1 MSGEIALPGQPQM
14 PDWYLAFGCT
24 DGRLKVAAGMQIGEL
39 RVRYERALGAAGT
52 AEAVG
57 LLIAAILVAGYAIHA
72 LLA

>member
-1 MSGEIALPGQPQM
+1 MSGEIALPGLAPM
-14 PDWYLAFGCT
+14 PDWYLAFGST
-24 DGRLKVAAGMQIGEL
+24 GGRLKVAAGIQVGEQ

-57 LLIAAILVAGYAIHA
+57 LLIAAILLAGFAIHT